1 MFKPIL
7 GLKASADPQ
16 QLASRLRYKPEVFE
30 FYTSQDDFSKEGLK
44 RLAEA
49 ILQVQDQ
56 ATRRIVLHQPMKYQG
71 EFLEMITPQEIL
83 PETYYFLEKSTNDLL
98 ELAFDHDCQVLIHG
112 SYELKN
118 PQVLAYYKTL
128 EQARQTSFERLDYF
142 SQLGGQRIL
151 FENGISPIFFFGD
164 PDYDQEIL
172 KRGYRLAFDTS
183 HALIKA
189 QGNNQILLDSLERL
203 KANIHHYHLVDSMGM
218 THDSLTLGEGI
229 TDWPQVLQLLNPKA
243 SAIYEIVVKDV
254 NDPKEQLASHEFLS
268 KLV

>member
-98 ELAFDHDCQVLIHG
+98 ELAFDHDCQIILASWVV
-112 SYELKN
+112 SVFFLKMGF
-118 PQVLAYYKTL
+118 PP
-128 EQARQTSFERLDYF
+128 YF
-142 SQLGGQRIL
+142 SLAT
-151 FENGISPIFFFGD
+151 PI
-164 PDYDQEIL
+164 
-172 KRGYRLAFDTS
+172 
-183 HALIKA
+183 
-189 QGNNQILLDSLERL
+189 
-203 KANIHHYHLVDSMGM
+203 M
-218 THDSLTLGEGI
+218 T
-229 TDWPQVLQLLNPKA
+229 K
-243 SAIYEIVVKDV
+243 K
-254 NDPKEQLASHEFLS
+254 FLS
-268 KLV
+268 GATAWPLTPPML